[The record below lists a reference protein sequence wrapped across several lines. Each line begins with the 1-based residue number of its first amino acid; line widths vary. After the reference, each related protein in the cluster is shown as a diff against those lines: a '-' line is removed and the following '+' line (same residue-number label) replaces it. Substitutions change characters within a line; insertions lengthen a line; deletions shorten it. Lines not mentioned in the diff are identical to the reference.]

1 MSKLITL
8 NVVVLVGRDTEVMVT
23 GDMGSSKAFAKV
35 YNSYSDTNDD
45 IEQAIAAASREVINE
60 LMPDN

>member
-1 MSKLITL
+1 MAQL
-8 NVVVLVGRDTEVMVT
+8 NL
-23 GDMGSSKAFAKV
+23 FAKV
-35 YNSYSDTNDD
+35 YSSYSDTNDD

>member
-8 NVVVLVGRDTEVMVT
+8 NVVVLVDKDTEVVVT
-23 GDMGSSKAFAKV
+23 GDIGSSKAFAKV